1 MANEN
6 AAPQQPVQPSY
17 EDLARMYNELLQQR
31 AFEEAKTRLAFCIE
45 VVKLKKDFPAKY
57 IDAVVKE
64 IMTILPMDGLDP
76 NKLMTKK
83 TTKKAKEDEEE

>member
-6 AAPQQPVQPSY
+6 GAPVQPQQPSY

-76 NKLMTKK
+76 NKLMIKK
-83 TTKKAKEDEEE
+83 STKKAKEDEEE

>member
-6 AAPQQPVQPSY
+6 AAPQQSQQPSY
-17 EDLARMYNELLQQR
+17 EELARMYNELLQGK

-64 IMTILPMDGLDP
+64 IMTILPMDGIDP
-76 NKLMTKK
+76 NKLMIKK
-83 TTKKAKEDEEE
+83 STKKAKEDEEE